1 MNIRRMT
8 EKQKA
13 IQDKLRKLTDASRM
27 LAAYETELRYE
38 EDRMERA
45 DKTSAKEHRKRITE
59 IKKEMQTYR
68 KDVEKAKIMISQC
81 PDEIGKRILSMRYLQ
96 LMRMEDIARILA
108 YDRTY
113 LYRVYYAALEN
124 IQQQKR

>member
-59 IKKEMQTYR
+59 IKREMQTYR
-68 KDVEKAKIMISQC
+68 KDVEKAKMLINQC

-113 LYRVYYAALEN
+113 LYRVYYAALE
-124 IQQQKR
+124 QL

>member
-1 MNIRRMT
+1 MT
-8 EKQKA
+8 DKQKA

-38 EDRMERA
+38 EDRAERA

-96 LMRMEDIARILA
+96 LMRMEDIAQILA

-124 IQQQKR
+124 IQQKQQ

>member
-1 MNIRRMT
+1 MT

-38 EDRMERA
+38 EDRADRA
-45 DKTSAKEHRKRITE
+45 DKTSAKEHRKRIKE
-59 IKKEMQTYR
+59 IKQEMQTYR
-68 KDVEKAKIMISQC
+68 KDVEKAKEMISKC

-96 LMRMEDIARILA
+96 LMRMEEIAQILA

-124 IQQQKR
+124 IQQKQQ

>member
-1 MNIRRMT
+1 MT

-38 EDRMERA
+38 EDRADRA
-45 DKTSAKEHRKRITE
+45 DKTSAKEHRKRIKE
-59 IKKEMQTYR
+59 IKQEMQSYR
-68 KDVEKAKIMISQC
+68 KDVEKAKEMISKC

-96 LMRMEDIARILA
+96 LMRMEEIAQILA

-124 IQQQKR
+124 IQQKQQ

>member
-1 MNIRRMT
+1 MT

-27 LAAYETELRYE
+27 LAAYEIELRYE

-45 DKTSAKEHRKRITE
+45 DKTSAKEHKKRITE

-68 KDVEKAKIMISQC
+68 KDVEKAKMLINQC

-113 LYRVYYAALEN
+113 LYRVYYAALE
-124 IQQQKR
+124 QL

>member
-81 PDEIGKRILSMRYLQ
+81 PDEIGKMILSMRYLQ